1 MIWTNQLNEFI
12 VRAYYRVTDLE
23 RNPSGYR
30 HRLHDAFITRFPE
43 LSHVPEQNVV
53 NQYRVIVNNNRV
65 ALPTRQQIFQEVS
78 LELGLESSN
87 YRTSQ
92 RSNPSTPPVRH
103 SMNPVVRKSLVTG
116 DVDPIYNEALT
127 AFQVAFTEYAEILP
141 DARPRIPKLKF
152 TSATTNIIAA
162 VDRILADRLASEI
175 TATEVH
181 SLIYV
186 AAATVIRLH
195 NQHLSANNRGMR
207 RGTLPFWVFRLNK
220 RIEKLRKEIGRVTQA
235 LLGNPSPRVH
245 RCVANIIGNY
255 HLSNDMPIEEILE
268 VLKQKLAVCS
278 NRIRRYQKSFQRRT
292 DNTLFFQNQR
302 GFYKNLINS
311 GRESNLNLDQ
321 AEDFWRSVWSESSR
335 CNLEAA
341 WLPHLMRSCEAL
353 PEMIMPD
360 VTEVD
365 VKAVLDKAGN
375 WKAPGVDKIHN
386 FWLKRFKSTHRIL
399 ANQFNQMIADPD
411 LVPPFFTKGITFL
424 IPKEQGASCPSK
436 CRPITC
442 LPTIYK
448 VFTSVLCANI
458 SKHLDVH
465 KLIAEEQKG
474 CAKGSRGCKEQLIID
489 TVAVKQAVHQKRNIS
504 TAYIDYKSAFD
515 SISHSWLLQ
524 VLRLYKINPNVVLLL
539 RTVMKNW
546 STKLSVSSQT
556 SGEIPIRR
564 GIFQGDSLSPLWF
577 CLALNPLSHLLHESK
592 YGFQVKHGILSK
604 CTLSHLMYIDDIKL
618 YAKDENQ
625 LRSLLDITIHF
636 SRDIGMQLGLE
647 KCRIK
652 TIVRGKHT
660 DNEGYSQNNIRIEG
674 MDSDDVYKYLGILQ
688 ATTPAV
694 AIMKSKLLGEFERRL
709 DLVLKTELYGK
720 NKIMAINT
728 FAIPVLLYTFGV
740 IQWSNTDL
748 ESVNRRVRV
757 VLANN
762 NMHNRAA
769 EKLRITIPRHQGGR
783 GVLDLKTLHY
793 NKCILFVS
801 FSMRNNPLAKYIR
814 LPSWQIINYLL

>member
-1 MIWTNQLNEFI
+1 
-12 VRAYYRVTDLE
+12 
-23 RNPSGYR
+23 
-30 HRLHDAFITRFPE
+30 
-43 LSHVPEQNVV
+43 
-53 NQYRVIVNNNRV
+53 
-65 ALPTRQQIFQEVS
+65 
-78 LELGLESSN
+78 
-87 YRTSQ
+87 
-92 RSNPSTPPVRH
+92 
-103 SMNPVVRKSLVTG
+103 MNPVVRRSLVTG
-116 DVDPIYNEALT
+116 DVDQIYNEALT

-141 DARPRIPKLKF
+141 DARPKIPKLKF

-195 NQHLSANNRGMR
+195 KQHLRANNRGMR
-207 RGTLPFWVFRLNK
+207 RRTLPLWVFRLNK
-220 RIEKLRKEIGRVTQA
+220 RIEKLRKEIFRVTQA

-302 GFYKNLINS
+302 GFYKNLTNS
-311 GRESNLNLDQ
+311 SRESNLDLDQ
-321 AEDFWRSVWSESSR
+321 AEDFWRSIWSESIR
-335 CNLEAA
+335 CNLETA
-341 WLPHLMRSCEAL
+341 WLPHLMRSREPL
-353 PEMIMPD
+353 PEMTMPD
-360 VTEVD
+360 VTEFD
-365 VKAVLDKAGN
+365 VEAALDKAGN

-386 FWLKRFKSTHRIL
+386 FWLKRFKSIHRIL

-424 IPKEQGASCPSK
+424 IPKEQGVSCPSK

-458 SKHLDVH
+458 PKHLDVH

-474 CAKGSRGCKEQLIID
+474 CAKGSRGCKEQLVID
-489 TVAVKQAVHQKRNIS
+489 TVAVKQAVHQKRNIL

-546 STKLSVSSQT
+546 STKLSVSLQT
-556 SGEIPIRR
+556 SGEILIRP
-564 GIFQGDSLSPLWF
+564 GIFQGDSLSPLWSS
-577 CLALNPLSHLLHESK
+577 LALNPLSHLLHESK
-592 YGFQVKHGILSK
+592 YGFQVKHSILSK

-625 LRSLLDITIHF
+625 LRSLLNITIQF
-636 SRDIGMQLGLE
+636 IRDIGMQLVL
-647 KCRIK
+647 KICRICK
-652 TIVRGKHT
+652 TIVPEKHKGKDTAILTSKLIIHKLL
-660 DNEGYSQNNIRIEG
+660 QIPR
-674 MDSDDVYKYLGILQ
+674 ILQ

-694 AIMKSKLLGEFERRL
+694 AIIKSKLLGEFERRL

-728 FAIPVLLYTFGV
+728 VAIPVLLYTFGV

-793 NKCILFVS
+793 NQVHSLREFFYEKQSSSQIHQATVMADNKFCRLNLRSREWDPMSNVTSVQQKIDMWKEKPIHGGHIKNLLLSGIDIEASNKWLTNGVLFYENEAFLTS
-801 FSMRNNPLAKYIR
+801 IQDAS
-814 LPSWQIINYLL
+814 LPTKNYKR